1 MKYAITLIFCLFTLY
16 SSAQNLELKQLTAFL
31 EQPVQTVTD
40 SLDHNGWAAHKELSG
55 VQGDQLY
62 QTFSFGNLATEQV
75 KALAWFRIQADN
87 GIVNQLYYQAPG
99 ITHYNVLLEEI
110 KQSGAVKKDIQEIEN
125 KQISTYYVS
134 DDYIFQT
141 IINAQTYTIMV
152 MKNKNY

>member
-1 MKYAITLIFCLFTLY
+1 MKYAVTLIFCFFTLY

-40 SLDHNGWAAHKELSG
+40 SLDHKGWAAHKELSG

-75 KALAWFRIQADN
+75 KALAWFRIQADK
-87 GIVNQLYYQAPG
+87 GIVNQLYYQSPG

-110 KQSGAVKKDIQEIEN
+110 KGSGAVKKDAQEIEN

-134 DDYIFQT
+134 NDYIFQT
-141 IINAQTYTIMV
+141 IINAETYTIMV